1 MKNEVFRK
9 IANIIFYVI
18 LIFFLFVSVVIV
30 KAKIKNEQP
39 EIFGYKFYIVLTGSM
54 SPEIEISDMVVVKE
68 TDIEKL
74 TEGDIITFRSQA
86 SGNTITHRINHIN
99 EKNEIITKGDANNS
113 IDHGVVKEE
122 QIVGKVT
129 LSIPRIGYIFQF
141 IQNNLKIILIVVVM
155 IVVTASIVN
164 KIKKYNTKLL

>member
-99 EKNEIITKGDANNS
+99 EKNEIIGIKG
-113 IDHGVVKEE
+113 GTQKEDKH
-122 QIVGKVT
+122 I
-129 LSIPRIGYIFQF
+129 
-141 IQNNLKIILIVVVM
+141 IQKTN
-155 IVVTASIVN
+155 TQN
-164 KIKKYNTKLL
+164 K